1 MFHGILFLRKE
12 GDSNPRYGYPYD
24 SLANCWFQPLTHPSP
39 RLARDR
45 QLLSELALFPK
56 SAAKVLLFFDMTKY
70 FGVFF
75 KKTTNL
81 PILALLIIIRAR
93 ENRKMDIFPIFLQKS
108 YPNSCECRN
117 FFVFLQSQ
125 MNMQYMV
132 AMKRYFVIR
141 VITVLLLV
149 CSLISCDN
157 FDRSARKI
165 QRQLHVQQLRADD
178 LTQQLCEAL
187 EANNFDSLHHS
198 LQSVDDILL
207 YVFQGS
213 RLVYWTDSWLSSSY
227 LPMRDTYDQW
237 QYTQWNNAQGVSKR
251 TRVGDMHILTV
262 IPIKYAYRV
271 TSESL
276 NNTFIHPFKGEHSWG
291 LTRRQGKS
299 PDFYAIHSVTGEYL
313 FSIQQHSPSS
323 EIHEDIRIENFSYQT
338 ILASEKHEEDSS
350 RRKLF
355 VYYALTLTLVFVLLV
370 SAIYHLL
377 KNRGIRNMN
386 LAGRLQLILTPVMLL
401 ALASTFILSVMHIRQ
416 VFIIRQQNHL
426 QEKARYIQ
434 QALQSMYFWD
444 MELGSAHRYALNV
457 DLRDMSFDFE
467 TDIHVYDMNGQLLGS
482 SCPQIFDLGMV
493 SRSIAPE
500 AFFSMDG
507 PMVQYEQLGQV
518 RYLAAYTDFVNGS
531 FAKIGYIVIPSFIS
545 QEAMSADV
553 EKFVVRLLPLYI
565 LLLLVSIL
573 VVWLVARGVSSP
585 LTTITTQ
592 LKNYRLGE
600 KGQHISYFFRDEVG
614 DLIQHYNDM
623 MDALAESTQR
633 LARSEREGAWRTMAR
648 QVAHEI
654 NNPLT
659 PMKLTLQQL
668 QRHKGSERFDDYFDR
683 STQLLIEQ
691 IETLGH
697 IAKSFSSFAKMPEVN
712 PTEVDVAK
720 KLHAFIMLM
729 RNNDAQIPIRYI
741 GPDHGMNVLVDAEQI
756 TQVFTNIV
764 RNALQAMEGQDDGDI
779 IIVLKPVI
787 DDQRLIKDLSEDEQ
801 WVEISISDNGPGI
814 PDEIRSK
821 VFIPNFTTKNTGAG
835 LGLAISK
842 NIVEGGGGKITF
854 QTSEKGTTFF
864 VYLKKK

>member
-1 MFHGILFLRKE
+1 MI
-12 GDSNPRYGYPYD
+12 
-24 SLANCWFQPLTHPSP
+24 
-39 RLARDR
+39 
-45 QLLSELALFPK
+45 
-56 SAAKVLLFFDMTKY
+56 
-70 FGVFF
+70 
-75 KKTTNL
+75 
-81 PILALLIIIRAR
+81 
-93 ENRKMDIFPIFLQKS
+93 
-108 YPNSCECRN
+108 
-117 FFVFLQSQ
+117 
-125 MNMQYMV
+125 V
-132 AMKRYFVIR
+132 AMKRRPLISM
-141 VITVLLLV
+141 ISILLLLL
-149 CSLISCDN
+149 CSLASCDN
-157 FDRSARKI
+157 FERSARRLE
-165 QRQLHVQQLRADD
+165 RQLHIQQQRANL
-178 LTQQLCEAL
+178 LTQQVCEAL
-187 EANNFDSLHHS
+187 ADNNFDTLHHS
-198 LQSVDDILL
+198 LQAVDDVLL
-207 YVFQGS
+207 YIYHGQ
-213 RLVYWTDSWLSSSY
+213 RLVYWSDSWLSSSY
-227 LPMRDTYDQW
+227 LPMRDVYDQW
-237 QYTQWNNAQGVSKR
+237 QYAQWNNAQGICKR
-251 TRVGDMHILTV
+251 TQVGDMHVLTV

-271 TSESL
+271 TSDNL
-276 NNTFIHPFKGEHSWG
+276 NNTFIRPFKGDKSWG
-291 LTRRQGKS
+291 LVQRHGQAAG
-299 PDFYAIHSVTGEYL
+299 FYSIRSLDGEYL
-313 FSIQQHSPSS
+313 FSLQKNPQSIAKQ
-323 EIHEDIRIENFSYQT
+323 EDLRIENFSYQT
-338 ILASEKHEEDSS
+338 ILASEKHEENSS
-350 RRKLF
+350 RSKLF
-355 VYYALTLTLVFVLLV
+355 LYYALTLTLVFVLIA
-370 SAIYHLL
+370 SAIYHLI

-416 VFIIRQQNHL
+416 VFIIRQQNYL

-444 MELGSAHRYALNV
+444 MELGNSHRYALNV

-493 SRSIAPE
+493 SRCIAPE
-500 AFFSMDG
+500 AFFSAEEQ
-507 PMVQYEQLGQV
+507 MVQYEQLGQF
-518 RYLAAYTDFVNGS
+518 RYLAAYTSFVNGS

-565 LLLLVSIL
+565 LLLFVSIL

-585 LTTITTQ
+585 LTAISAQ

-668 QRHKGSERFDDYFDR
+668 QRHKGSERFDEYFDR

-720 KLHAFIMLM
+720 KLHTVITLM
-729 RNNDAQIPIRYI
+729 RNNDAQLPIRYI
-741 GPDHGMNVLVDAEQI
+741 GPDSGVNVIADAEQI

-764 RNALQAMEGQDDGDI
+764 RNAIQAMEGQENGDI
-779 IIVLKPVI
+779 IIVLKQVL
-787 DDQRLIKDLSEDEQ
+787 DKQRLIKNLSERSQ

-814 PDEIRSK
+814 PEDIRSK
-821 VFIPNFTTKNTGAG
+821 VFVPNFTTKNTGAG

-842 NIVEGGGGKITF
+842 NIVEGSGGKITF
-854 QTSEKGTTFF
+854 QTNEKGTTFF
-864 VYLKKK
+864 VYLKKKL

>member
-1 MFHGILFLRKE
+1 MKRIPAIRLISIL
-12 GDSNPRYGYPYD
+12 
-24 SLANCWFQPLTHPSP
+24 
-39 RLARDR
+39 
-45 QLLSELALFPK
+45 
-56 SAAKVLLFFDMTKY
+56 LLFM
-70 FGVFF
+70 
-75 KKTTNL
+75 
-81 PILALLIIIRAR
+81 
-93 ENRKMDIFPIFLQKS
+93 
-108 YPNSCECRN
+108 
-117 FFVFLQSQ
+117 
-125 MNMQYMV
+125 
-132 AMKRYFVIR
+132 
-141 VITVLLLV
+141 
-149 CSLISCDN
+149 CSLVSCDS
-157 FDRSARKI
+157 FERGARRME
-165 QRQLHVQQLRADD
+165 RQLHIQQQRAEI
-178 LTQQLCEAL
+178 LTQRICDAL
-187 EANNFDSLHHS
+187 AVNNFDTLHYS
-198 LQSVDDILL
+198 LQPVDDILL
-207 YVFQGS
+207 YIYHGQ

-227 LPMRDTYDQW
+227 LPMQDVYDQW
-237 QYTQWNNAQGVSKR
+237 QYAQWNNAQGVCKR
-251 TRVGDMHILTV
+251 TRVGDMHVLTV

-271 TSESL
+271 TSENL
-276 NNTFIHPFKGEHSWG
+276 NNTFIQPFKGDKSWS
-291 LTRRQGKS
+291 LTRRQGKID
-299 PDFYAIHSVTGEYL
+299 DFYPIRSLDGEYL
-313 FSIQQHSPSS
+313 FSLNKNPQSVAKQ
-323 EIHEDIRIENFSYQT
+323 EDIRIENFSYQT

-350 RRKLF
+350 RSKLF
-355 VYYALTLTLVFVLLV
+355 IYYALTLALVFILV
-370 SAIYHLL
+370 ASAIYHLI
-377 KNRGIRNMN
+377 KNHGIRNMN
-386 LAGRLQLILTPVMLL
+386 LAGRLQLMLTPVMLL

-416 VFIIRQQNHL
+416 VFLVRQQNYL

-444 MELGSAHRYALNV
+444 VELGNSHRYALNV

-493 SRSIAPE
+493 SHYIAPE
-500 AFFSMDG
+500 AFFSMNK

-553 EKFVVRLLPLYI
+553 EKFVARLLPLYI

-585 LTTITTQ
+585 LTTISTQ

-668 QRHKGSERFDDYFDR
+668 QRHKGTERFDEYFDR

-691 IETLGH
+691 IETLGY

-720 KLHAFIMLM
+720 KLHTVITLL
-729 RNNDAQIPIRYI
+729 RNNDDQLPIRYI
-741 GPDHGMNVLVDAEQI
+741 GPDAGVDAIADAEQI

-764 RNALQAMEGQDDGDI
+764 RNALQAMEGQESGDI
-779 IIVLKPVI
+779 IIVLKQVP
-787 DDQRLIKDLSEDEQ
+787 DQQRLIKNLSENDQ
-801 WVEISISDNGPGI
+801 WIEISISDNGPGI
-814 PDEIRSK
+814 PEDIRSK
-821 VFIPNFTTKNTGAG
+821 VFVPNFTTKNTGAG

-842 NIVEGGGGKITF
+842 NIVEGSGGKITF

>member
-1 MFHGILFLRKE
+1 MKRIPAIRLISIL
-12 GDSNPRYGYPYD
+12 
-24 SLANCWFQPLTHPSP
+24 
-39 RLARDR
+39 
-45 QLLSELALFPK
+45 
-56 SAAKVLLFFDMTKY
+56 LLFM
-70 FGVFF
+70 
-75 KKTTNL
+75 
-81 PILALLIIIRAR
+81 
-93 ENRKMDIFPIFLQKS
+93 
-108 YPNSCECRN
+108 
-117 FFVFLQSQ
+117 
-125 MNMQYMV
+125 
-132 AMKRYFVIR
+132 
-141 VITVLLLV
+141 
-149 CSLISCDN
+149 CSLVSCGS
-157 FDRSARKI
+157 FERGAR
-165 QRQLHVQQLRADD
+165 RMEHQLHIQQQRAEL
-178 LTQQLCEAL
+178 LTQRICDAL
-187 EANNFDSLHHS
+187 AVNNFDTLHYS
-198 LQSVDDILL
+198 LQPVDDILL
-207 YVFQGS
+207 YIYHGQ

-227 LPMRDTYDQW
+227 LPMQDVYDQW
-237 QYTQWNNAQGVSKR
+237 QYAQWNNAQGVCKR
-251 TRVGDMHILTV
+251 TRVGDMHVLTV
-262 IPIKYAYRV
+262 VPIKYAYRV
-271 TSESL
+271 TSENL
-276 NNTFIHPFKGEHSWG
+276 NNTFIQPFKGDKSWG
-291 LTRRQGKS
+291 LTRRQGQTD
-299 PDFYAIHSVTGEYL
+299 DFYPIRSLDGEYL
-313 FSIQQHSPSS
+313 FSLHRNPQSVAKQ
-323 EIHEDIRIENFSYQT
+323 EDIRIENFSYQT

-350 RRKLF
+350 RSKLF
-355 VYYALTLTLVFVLLV
+355 IYYALTLALVFILV
-370 SAIYHLL
+370 ASAIYHLI

-386 LAGRLQLILTPVMLL
+386 LAGRLQLMLTPVMLL
-401 ALASTFILSVMHIRQ
+401 ALASTFIFSVMHIRQ
-416 VFIIRQQNHL
+416 VFLVRQQNYL

-444 MELGSAHRYALNV
+444 VELGNSHRYALNV

-493 SRSIAPE
+493 SHYIAPE
-500 AFFSMDG
+500 AFFSMDK

-585 LTTITTQ
+585 LTTISTQ

-668 QRHKGSERFDDYFDR
+668 QRHKGTDRFDDYFDR

-691 IETLGH
+691 IETLGY

-720 KLHAFIMLM
+720 KLHTVITLL
-729 RNNDAQIPIRYI
+729 RNNDDQLPIRYI
-741 GPDHGMNVLVDAEQI
+741 GPDAGVDAIADAEQI

-764 RNALQAMEGQDDGDI
+764 RNALQAMEGQESGDI
-779 IIVLKPVI
+779 IIVLKQVP
-787 DDQRLIKDLSEDEQ
+787 DQQRLIKNLSENDQ
-801 WVEISISDNGPGI
+801 WIEISISDNGPGI
-814 PDEIRSK
+814 PEDIRSK
-821 VFIPNFTTKNTGAG
+821 VFVPNFTTKNTGAG

-842 NIVEGGGGKITF
+842 NIVEGSGGKITF

>member
-1 MFHGILFLRKE
+1 MI
-12 GDSNPRYGYPYD
+12 
-24 SLANCWFQPLTHPSP
+24 
-39 RLARDR
+39 
-45 QLLSELALFPK
+45 
-56 SAAKVLLFFDMTKY
+56 
-70 FGVFF
+70 
-75 KKTTNL
+75 
-81 PILALLIIIRAR
+81 
-93 ENRKMDIFPIFLQKS
+93 
-108 YPNSCECRN
+108 
-117 FFVFLQSQ
+117 
-125 MNMQYMV
+125 V
-132 AMKRYFVIR
+132 AMKRRPLISM
-141 VITVLLLV
+141 ISILLLLM

-157 FDRSARKI
+157 FERSAR
-165 QRQLHVQQLRADD
+165 RLENQLHLQQQRADF
-178 LTQQLCEAL
+178 LTRQVCDAL
-187 EANNFDSLHHS
+187 AANNFDTLHHS
-198 LQSVDDILL
+198 LQSVDDVLL
-207 YVFQGS
+207 YIYHGQ
-213 RLVYWTDSWLSSSY
+213 RLVYWSDSWLSSSY
-227 LPMRDTYDQW
+227 LPMRDVYDQW
-237 QYTQWNNAQGVSKR
+237 QYAQWNNAQGICKR
-251 TRVGDMHILTV
+251 TQVGDMHVLTV

-271 TSESL
+271 TSDNL
-276 NNTFIHPFKGEHSWG
+276 INTFISPFKGDKAWGVVQRHSQAAG
-291 LTRRQGKS
+291 
-299 PDFYAIHSVTGEYL
+299 FYSIRSLDGEYL
-313 FSIQQHSPSS
+313 FSLQKNPQSIAKQ
-323 EIHEDIRIENFSYQT
+323 ENLRIENFSYQT
-338 ILASEKHEEDSS
+338 ILASEKHEENSS
-350 RRKLF
+350 RSKLF
-355 VYYALTLTLVFVLLV
+355 LYYALTLALVFVLIA
-370 SAIYHLL
+370 SAIYHLI

-416 VFIIRQQNHL
+416 VFIIRQQNYL

-434 QALQSMYFWD
+434 QSLQSMYFWD
-444 MELGSAHRYALNV
+444 MELGNSHRYALNV

-493 SRSIAPE
+493 SRCIAPE
-500 AFFSMDG
+500 AFFSTEEQ
-507 PMVQYEQLGQV
+507 MVQYEQLGQF
-518 RYLAAYTDFVNGS
+518 RYLAAYTSFVNGS

-553 EKFVVRLLPLYI
+553 GKFVVRLLPLYI

-585 LTTITTQ
+585 LTAISTQ

-668 QRHKGSERFDDYFDR
+668 QRHKGSERFDEYFDR

-691 IETLGH
+691 IETLGY

-720 KLHAFIMLM
+720 KLHTVITLM
-729 RNNDAQIPIRYI
+729 RNNDAQLPIRYI
-741 GPDHGMNVLVDAEQI
+741 GPDSGVNVIADAEQI

-764 RNALQAMEGQDDGDI
+764 RNAIQAMEGQENGDI
-779 IIVLKPVI
+779 IIVLKQVL
-787 DDQRLIKDLSEDEQ
+787 DKQRLIKNLSERSQ

-814 PDEIRSK
+814 PEDIRSK
-821 VFIPNFTTKNTGAG
+821 VFVPNFTTKNTGAG

-842 NIVEGGGGKITF
+842 NIVEGSGGKITF
-854 QTSEKGTTFF
+854 QTSDKGTTFF

>member
-1 MFHGILFLRKE
+1 MTQRIC
-12 GDSNPRYGYPYD
+12 DA
-24 SLANCWFQPLTHPSP
+24 LA
-39 RLARDR
+39 
-45 QLLSELALFPK
+45 
-56 SAAKVLLFFDMTKY
+56 V
-70 FGVFF
+70 
-75 KKTTNL
+75 
-81 PILALLIIIRAR
+81 
-93 ENRKMDIFPIFLQKS
+93 
-108 YPNSCECRN
+108 
-117 FFVFLQSQ
+117 
-125 MNMQYMV
+125 
-132 AMKRYFVIR
+132 
-141 VITVLLLV
+141 
-149 CSLISCDN
+149 
-157 FDRSARKI
+157 
-165 QRQLHVQQLRADD
+165 
-178 LTQQLCEAL
+178 
-187 EANNFDSLHHS
+187 NNFDTLHCS
-198 LQSVDDILL
+198 LQPVDDILL
-207 YVFQGS
+207 YIYHGQ

-227 LPMRDTYDQW
+227 LPMQDVYDQW
-237 QYTQWNNAQGVSKR
+237 QYAQWNNAQGVCKR
-251 TRVGDMHILTV
+251 TRVGDMHVLTV

-271 TSESL
+271 TSENL
-276 NNTFIHPFKGEHSWG
+276 NNTFIQPFKGDKSWS
-291 LTRRQGKS
+291 LTRRQGKTD
-299 PDFYAIHSVTGEYL
+299 DFYPIRSLDGEYL
-313 FSIQQHSPSS
+313 FSLNKNPQSVAKQ
-323 EIHEDIRIENFSYQT
+323 EDIRIENFSYQT

-350 RRKLF
+350 RSKLF
-355 VYYALTLTLVFVLLV
+355 IYYALTLALVFVLVV
-370 SAIYHLL
+370 SAIYHLI

-386 LAGRLQLILTPVMLL
+386 LAGRLQLMLTPVMLL
-401 ALASTFILSVMHIRQ
+401 ALASTFIFSVMHIRQ
-416 VFIIRQQNHL
+416 VFLVRQQNYL

-444 MELGSAHRYALNV
+444 MELGNSHRYALNV

-493 SRSIAPE
+493 SHYIAPE
-500 AFFSMDG
+500 AFFSMDE

-585 LTTITTQ
+585 LTTISTQ

-668 QRHKGSERFDDYFDR
+668 QRHKGTERFDEYFDR

-691 IETLGH
+691 IETLGY

-720 KLHAFIMLM
+720 KLHTVITLL
-729 RNNDAQIPIRYI
+729 RNNDDQLPIRYI
-741 GPDHGMNVLVDAEQI
+741 GPDAGVDAIADAEQI

-764 RNALQAMEGQDDGDI
+764 RNALQAMEGQESGDI
-779 IIVLKPVI
+779 IIVLKQVP
-787 DDQRLIKDLSEDEQ
+787 DQQRLIKNLSENDQ
-801 WVEISISDNGPGI
+801 WIEISISDNGPGI
-814 PDEIRSK
+814 PEDIRSK
-821 VFIPNFTTKNTGAG
+821 VFVPNFTTKNTGAG

-842 NIVEGGGGKITF
+842 NIVEGSGGKITF

>member
-1 MFHGILFLRKE
+1 MKRISVIRLISIL
-12 GDSNPRYGYPYD
+12 
-24 SLANCWFQPLTHPSP
+24 
-39 RLARDR
+39 
-45 QLLSELALFPK
+45 
-56 SAAKVLLFFDMTKY
+56 LLFT
-70 FGVFF
+70 
-75 KKTTNL
+75 
-81 PILALLIIIRAR
+81 
-93 ENRKMDIFPIFLQKS
+93 
-108 YPNSCECRN
+108 
-117 FFVFLQSQ
+117 
-125 MNMQYMV
+125 
-132 AMKRYFVIR
+132 
-141 VITVLLLV
+141 
-149 CSLISCDN
+149 CSLVSCDS
-157 FDRSARKI
+157 FERGARRI
-165 QRQLHVQQLRADD
+165 ERQLHIQQQRAEI
-178 LTQQLCEAL
+178 LTQRICDAL
-187 EANNFDSLHHS
+187 AVNNFDTLHYS
-198 LQSVDDILL
+198 LQPVDDILL
-207 YVFQGS
+207 YIYHGQ

-227 LPMRDTYDQW
+227 LPMQDVYDQW
-237 QYTQWNNAQGVSKR
+237 QYAQWNNAQGVCKR
-251 TRVGDMHILTV
+251 TRVGDMHVLTV

-271 TSESL
+271 TSENL
-276 NNTFIHPFKGEHSWG
+276 NNTFIQPFKGDKSWS
-291 LTRRQGKS
+291 LTRRQGKA
-299 PDFYAIHSVTGEYL
+299 DGFYPIRSLDGEYL
-313 FSIQQHSPSS
+313 FSLNKNPQSVAKQ
-323 EIHEDIRIENFSYQT
+323 EDIRIENFSYQA

-350 RRKLF
+350 RSKLF
-355 VYYALTLTLVFVLLV
+355 IYYALTLALVFILVV
-370 SAIYHLL
+370 SAIYHLI

-386 LAGRLQLILTPVMLL
+386 LAGRLQLMLTPVMLL

-416 VFIIRQQNHL
+416 VFLVRQQNYL
-426 QEKARYIQ
+426 QEKACYIQ

-444 MELGSAHRYALNV
+444 VELGNSHRYALNV

-493 SRSIAPE
+493 SHYIAPE
-500 AFFSMDG
+500 AFFSMNK

-585 LTTITTQ
+585 LTTISTQ

-668 QRHKGSERFDDYFDR
+668 QRHKGTERFDEYFDR

-691 IETLGH
+691 IETLGY

-720 KLHAFIMLM
+720 KLHTVITLL
-729 RNNDAQIPIRYI
+729 RNNDDQLPIRYI
-741 GPDHGMNVLVDAEQI
+741 GPDAGIDVIADAEQI

-764 RNALQAMEGQDDGDI
+764 RNALQAMEGQESGDI
-779 IIVLKPVI
+779 IIVLKQVP
-787 DDQRLIKDLSEDEQ
+787 DQQRLIKNLSENEQ
-801 WVEISISDNGPGI
+801 WIEISISDNGPGI
-814 PDEIRSK
+814 PEEIRSK
-821 VFIPNFTTKNTGAG
+821 VFVPNFTTKNTGAG

-842 NIVEGGGGKITF
+842 NIVEGSGGKITF

>member
-1 MFHGILFLRKE
+1 MKRIPAIRLISIL
-12 GDSNPRYGYPYD
+12 
-24 SLANCWFQPLTHPSP
+24 
-39 RLARDR
+39 
-45 QLLSELALFPK
+45 
-56 SAAKVLLFFDMTKY
+56 LLFM
-70 FGVFF
+70 
-75 KKTTNL
+75 
-81 PILALLIIIRAR
+81 
-93 ENRKMDIFPIFLQKS
+93 
-108 YPNSCECRN
+108 
-117 FFVFLQSQ
+117 
-125 MNMQYMV
+125 
-132 AMKRYFVIR
+132 
-141 VITVLLLV
+141 
-149 CSLISCDN
+149 CSLVSCDS
-157 FDRSARKI
+157 FERGARRME
-165 QRQLHVQQLRADD
+165 RQLHIQQQRAEI
-178 LTQQLCEAL
+178 LTQRICDAL
-187 EANNFDSLHHS
+187 AVNNFDTLHCS
-198 LQSVDDILL
+198 LQPVDDILL
-207 YVFQGS
+207 YIYHGQ

-227 LPMRDTYDQW
+227 LPMQDVYDQW
-237 QYTQWNNAQGVSKR
+237 QYAQWNNAQGVCKR
-251 TRVGDMHILTV
+251 TRVGDMHVLTV

-271 TSESL
+271 TSENL
-276 NNTFIHPFKGEHSWG
+276 NNTFIQPFKGDKSWS
-291 LTRRQGKS
+291 LTRRQGKTD
-299 PDFYAIHSVTGEYL
+299 DFYPIRSLDGEYL
-313 FSIQQHSPSS
+313 FSLNKNPQSVAKQ
-323 EIHEDIRIENFSYQT
+323 EDIRIENFSYQT

-350 RRKLF
+350 RSKLF
-355 VYYALTLTLVFVLLV
+355 IYYALTLALVFVLVV
-370 SAIYHLL
+370 SAIYHLI

-386 LAGRLQLILTPVMLL
+386 LAGRLQLMLTPVMLL
-401 ALASTFILSVMHIRQ
+401 ALASTFIFSVMHIRQ
-416 VFIIRQQNHL
+416 VFLVRQQNYL

-444 MELGSAHRYALNV
+444 MELGNSHRYALNV

-493 SRSIAPE
+493 SHYIAPE
-500 AFFSMDG
+500 AFFSMDE

-585 LTTITTQ
+585 LTTISTQ

-668 QRHKGSERFDDYFDR
+668 QRHKGTERFDEYFDR

-691 IETLGH
+691 IETLGY

-720 KLHAFIMLM
+720 KLHTVITLL
-729 RNNDAQIPIRYI
+729 RNNDDQLPIRYI
-741 GPDHGMNVLVDAEQI
+741 GPDAGVDAIADAEQI

-764 RNALQAMEGQDDGDI
+764 RNALQAMEGQESGDI
-779 IIVLKPVI
+779 IIVLKQVP
-787 DDQRLIKDLSEDEQ
+787 DQQRLIKNLSENDQ
-801 WVEISISDNGPGI
+801 WIEISISDNGPGI
-814 PDEIRSK
+814 PEDIRSK
-821 VFIPNFTTKNTGAG
+821 VFVPNFTTKNTGAG

-842 NIVEGGGGKITF
+842 NIVEGSGGKITF

>member
-1 MFHGILFLRKE
+1 M
-12 GDSNPRYGYPYD
+12 
-24 SLANCWFQPLTHPSP
+24 
-39 RLARDR
+39 
-45 QLLSELALFPK
+45 
-56 SAAKVLLFFDMTKY
+56 
-70 FGVFF
+70 
-75 KKTTNL
+75 
-81 PILALLIIIRAR
+81 
-93 ENRKMDIFPIFLQKS
+93 
-108 YPNSCECRN
+108 
-117 FFVFLQSQ
+117 
-125 MNMQYMV
+125 
-132 AMKRYFVIR
+132 
-141 VITVLLLV
+141 
-149 CSLISCDN
+149 CSLVSCDS
-157 FDRSARKI
+157 FERGARRI
-165 QRQLHVQQLRADD
+165 ERQLHLQQQRAEI
-178 LTQQLCEAL
+178 LTQRICDAL
-187 EANNFDSLHHS
+187 AVNDFDTLTSS

-207 YVFQGS
+207 YIYHGQ

-227 LPMRDTYDQW
+227 LPMQDVYDQW
-237 QYTQWNNAQGVSKR
+237 QYAQWNNAQGVCKR
-251 TRVGDMHILTV
+251 TRVGDMHVLTV

-271 TSESL
+271 TSENL
-276 NNTFIHPFKGEHSWG
+276 NNTFIQPFKGNKSWG
-291 LTRRQGKS
+291 LTRRQGKTD
-299 PDFYAIHSVTGEYL
+299 DFYPIRSLDGEYL
-313 FSIQQHSPSS
+313 FSLHRNPQSVAKQ
-323 EIHEDIRIENFSYQT
+323 EDIRIENFSYQT

-350 RRKLF
+350 RSKLF
-355 VYYALTLTLVFVLLV
+355 IYYALTLTLVFVLII
-370 SAIYHLL
+370 SAIYHLI

-416 VFIIRQQNHL
+416 VFLVRQQNQL

-444 MELGSAHRYALNV
+444 MELGSSHRYALNV

-467 TDIHVYDMNGQLLGS
+467 TDIHVYDMTGKLLGS

-493 SRSIAPE
+493 SHYIAPE
-500 AFFSMDG
+500 AFFSMDE
-507 PMVQYEQLGQV
+507 PMVQFEQLGQV

-585 LTTITTQ
+585 LTTISTQ

-668 QRHKGSERFDDYFDR
+668 QRHKGTDRFDDYFDR

-720 KLHAFIMLM
+720 KLYTVITLL
-729 RNNDAQIPIRYI
+729 RNNDAQLPIRYI
-741 GPDHGMNVLVDAEQI
+741 GPDAGVDVIADAEQI

-764 RNALQAMEGQDDGDI
+764 RNALQAMEGQENGDL
-779 IIVLKPVI
+779 IIVLKQVP
-787 DDQRLIKDLSEDEQ
+787 DQQRLIKNLSETDQ
-801 WVEISISDNGPGI
+801 WIEISISDNGPGI
-814 PDEIRSK
+814 PEDIRSK
-821 VFIPNFTTKNTGAG
+821 VFVPNFTTKNTGAG

-842 NIVEGGGGKITF
+842 NIVEGSGGKITF

>member
-1 MFHGILFLRKE
+1 MKRIPAIRLISIL
-12 GDSNPRYGYPYD
+12 
-24 SLANCWFQPLTHPSP
+24 
-39 RLARDR
+39 
-45 QLLSELALFPK
+45 
-56 SAAKVLLFFDMTKY
+56 LLFM
-70 FGVFF
+70 
-75 KKTTNL
+75 
-81 PILALLIIIRAR
+81 
-93 ENRKMDIFPIFLQKS
+93 
-108 YPNSCECRN
+108 
-117 FFVFLQSQ
+117 
-125 MNMQYMV
+125 
-132 AMKRYFVIR
+132 
-141 VITVLLLV
+141 
-149 CSLISCDN
+149 CSLVSCDS
-157 FDRSARKI
+157 FERGARRME
-165 QRQLHVQQLRADD
+165 RQLHIQQQRAEI
-178 LTQQLCEAL
+178 LTQRICDAL
-187 EANNFDSLHHS
+187 AVNNFDTLHCS
-198 LQSVDDILL
+198 LQPVDDILL
-207 YVFQGS
+207 YIYHGQ

-227 LPMRDTYDQW
+227 LPMQDVYDQW
-237 QYTQWNNAQGVSKR
+237 QYAQWNNAQGVCNR
-251 TRVGDMHILTV
+251 TRVGYMHVLTV

-271 TSESL
+271 TSENL
-276 NNTFIHPFKGEHSWG
+276 NNTFIQPFKGDKSWS
-291 LTRRQGKS
+291 LTRRQGKTD
-299 PDFYAIHSVTGEYL
+299 DFYPIRSLDGEYL
-313 FSIQQHSPSS
+313 FSLNKNPQSVAKQ
-323 EIHEDIRIENFSYQT
+323 EDIRIENFSYQT

-350 RRKLF
+350 RSKLF
-355 VYYALTLTLVFVLLV
+355 IYYALTLALVFVLVV
-370 SAIYHLL
+370 SAIYHLI

-386 LAGRLQLILTPVMLL
+386 LAGRLQLMLTPVMLL
-401 ALASTFILSVMHIRQ
+401 ALASTFIFSVMHIRQ
-416 VFIIRQQNHL
+416 VFLVRQQNYL

-444 MELGSAHRYALNV
+444 MELGNSHRYALNV

-493 SRSIAPE
+493 SHYIAPE
-500 AFFSMDG
+500 AFFSMDE

-585 LTTITTQ
+585 LTTISTQ

-668 QRHKGSERFDDYFDR
+668 QRHKGTERFDEYFDR

-691 IETLGH
+691 IETLGY

-720 KLHAFIMLM
+720 KLHTVITLL
-729 RNNDAQIPIRYI
+729 RNNDDQLPIRYI
-741 GPDHGMNVLVDAEQI
+741 GPDAGVDAIADAEQI

-764 RNALQAMEGQDDGDI
+764 RNALQAMEGQESGDI
-779 IIVLKPVI
+779 IIVLKQVP
-787 DDQRLIKDLSEDEQ
+787 DQQRLIKNLSENDQ
-801 WVEISISDNGPGI
+801 WIEISISDNGPGI
-814 PDEIRSK
+814 PEDLRSK
-821 VFIPNFTTKNTGAG
+821 VFVPNFTTKNTGAG

-842 NIVEGGGGKITF
+842 NIVEGSGGKITF

>member
-1 MFHGILFLRKE
+1 M
-12 GDSNPRYGYPYD
+12 
-24 SLANCWFQPLTHPSP
+24 
-39 RLARDR
+39 
-45 QLLSELALFPK
+45 
-56 SAAKVLLFFDMTKY
+56 
-70 FGVFF
+70 
-75 KKTTNL
+75 
-81 PILALLIIIRAR
+81 
-93 ENRKMDIFPIFLQKS
+93 
-108 YPNSCECRN
+108 
-117 FFVFLQSQ
+117 
-125 MNMQYMV
+125 
-132 AMKRYFVIR
+132 
-141 VITVLLLV
+141 
-149 CSLISCDN
+149 CSLVSCDS
-157 FDRSARKI
+157 FERGARRME
-165 QRQLHVQQLRADD
+165 RQLHIQQQRAEI
-178 LTQQLCEAL
+178 LTQRICDAL
-187 EANNFDSLHHS
+187 AVNNFDTLHCS
-198 LQSVDDILL
+198 LQPVDDILL
-207 YVFQGS
+207 YIYHGQ

-227 LPMRDTYDQW
+227 LPMQDVYDQW
-237 QYTQWNNAQGVSKR
+237 QYAQWNNAQGVCKR
-251 TRVGDMHILTV
+251 TRVGDMHVLTV

-271 TSESL
+271 TSENL
-276 NNTFIHPFKGEHSWG
+276 NNTFIQPFKGDKSWS
-291 LTRRQGKS
+291 LTRRQGKTD
-299 PDFYAIHSVTGEYL
+299 DFYPIRSLDGEYL
-313 FSIQQHSPSS
+313 FSLNKNPQSVAKQ
-323 EIHEDIRIENFSYQT
+323 EDIRIENFSYQT

-350 RRKLF
+350 RSKLF
-355 VYYALTLTLVFVLLV
+355 IYYALTLALVFVLVV
-370 SAIYHLL
+370 SAIYHLI

-386 LAGRLQLILTPVMLL
+386 LAGRLQLMLTPVMLL
-401 ALASTFILSVMHIRQ
+401 ALASTFIFSVMHIRQ
-416 VFIIRQQNHL
+416 VFLVRQQNYL

-444 MELGSAHRYALNV
+444 MELGNSHRYALNV

-493 SRSIAPE
+493 SHYIAPE
-500 AFFSMDG
+500 AFFSMDE

-585 LTTITTQ
+585 LTTISTQ

-668 QRHKGSERFDDYFDR
+668 QRHKGTERFDEYFDR

-691 IETLGH
+691 IETLGY

-720 KLHAFIMLM
+720 KLHTVITLL
-729 RNNDAQIPIRYI
+729 RNNDDQLPIRYI
-741 GPDHGMNVLVDAEQI
+741 GPDAGVDAIADAEQI

-764 RNALQAMEGQDDGDI
+764 RNALQAMEGQESGDI
-779 IIVLKPVI
+779 IIVLKQVP
-787 DDQRLIKDLSEDEQ
+787 DQQRLIKNLSENDQ
-801 WVEISISDNGPGI
+801 WIEISISDNGPGI
-814 PDEIRSK
+814 PEDIRSK
-821 VFIPNFTTKNTGAG
+821 VFGPNFTTKNTGAG

-842 NIVEGGGGKITF
+842 NIVEGSGGKITF

>member
-1 MFHGILFLRKE
+1 MFI
-12 GDSNPRYGYPYD
+12 
-24 SLANCWFQPLTHPSP
+24 
-39 RLARDR
+39 
-45 QLLSELALFPK
+45 
-56 SAAKVLLFFDMTKY
+56 
-70 FGVFF
+70 
-75 KKTTNL
+75 
-81 PILALLIIIRAR
+81 
-93 ENRKMDIFPIFLQKS
+93 
-108 YPNSCECRN
+108 
-117 FFVFLQSQ
+117 
-125 MNMQYMV
+125 
-132 AMKRYFVIR
+132 AMKRISVIR
-141 VITVLLLV
+141 LISILLLLMG
-149 CSLISCDN
+149 SLVSCDS
-157 FDRSARKI
+157 FERGARRI
-165 QRQLHVQQLRADD
+165 ERQLHLQQQRAEI
-178 LTQQLCEAL
+178 LTQRICDAL
-187 EANNFDSLHHS
+187 AVNDFDTLTSS

-207 YVFQGS
+207 YIYHGQ

-227 LPMRDTYDQW
+227 LPMQDVYDQW
-237 QYTQWNNAQGVSKR
+237 QYAQWNNAQGVCKR
-251 TRVGDMHILTV
+251 TRVGDMHVLTI

-271 TSESL
+271 TSENL
-276 NNTFIHPFKGEHSWG
+276 NNTFIQPFKGNKSWG
-291 LTRRQGKS
+291 LTRRQDKS
-299 PDFYAIHSVTGEYL
+299 EDFYPITSLNGEYL
-313 FSIQQHSPSS
+313 FSLHENPQSVAKQ
-323 EIHEDIRIENFSYQT
+323 EDIRIDNFSYQA

-350 RRKLF
+350 RSKLF
-355 VYYALTLTLVFVLLV
+355 IYYALTLTLVFVLII
-370 SAIYHLL
+370 SAIYHLI

-416 VFIIRQQNHL
+416 VFLVRQQNQL

-444 MELGSAHRYALNV
+444 MELGSSHRYALNV

-467 TDIHVYDMNGQLLGS
+467 TDIHVYDMNGKLLGS

-493 SRSIAPE
+493 SHYIAPE
-500 AFFSMDG
+500 AFFSMDE
-507 PMVQYEQLGQV
+507 PMVQFEQLGQV

-585 LTTITTQ
+585 LTTISTQ

-720 KLHAFIMLM
+720 KLYTVITLL
-729 RNNDAQIPIRYI
+729 RNNDAQLPIRYI
-741 GPDHGMNVLVDAEQI
+741 GPDAGVDVIADAEQI

-764 RNALQAMEGQDDGDI
+764 RNALQAMEGQENGDL
-779 IIVLKPVI
+779 IIVLKQVP
-787 DDQRLIKDLSEDEQ
+787 DQQRLIKNLSETDQ
-801 WVEISISDNGPGI
+801 WIEISISDNGPGI
-814 PDEIRSK
+814 PEDIRSK
-821 VFIPNFTTKNTGAG
+821 VFVPNFTTKNTGAG

-842 NIVEGGGGKITF
+842 NIVEGSGGKITF

>member
-1 MFHGILFLRKE
+1 M
-12 GDSNPRYGYPYD
+12 
-24 SLANCWFQPLTHPSP
+24 
-39 RLARDR
+39 
-45 QLLSELALFPK
+45 
-56 SAAKVLLFFDMTKY
+56 
-70 FGVFF
+70 
-75 KKTTNL
+75 
-81 PILALLIIIRAR
+81 
-93 ENRKMDIFPIFLQKS
+93 
-108 YPNSCECRN
+108 
-117 FFVFLQSQ
+117 
-125 MNMQYMV
+125 
-132 AMKRYFVIR
+132 
-141 VITVLLLV
+141 
-149 CSLISCDN
+149 CSLVSCDS
-157 FDRSARKI
+157 FERGARRME
-165 QRQLHVQQLRADD
+165 RQLHIQQQRAEI
-178 LTQQLCEAL
+178 LTQRICDAL
-187 EANNFDSLHHS
+187 AVNDFDTLTSS

-207 YVFQGS
+207 YIYHGQ

-227 LPMRDTYDQW
+227 LPMQDVYDQW
-237 QYTQWNNAQGVSKR
+237 QYAQWNNAQGVCKR
-251 TRVGDMHILTV
+251 TRVGDMHVLTV
-262 IPIKYAYRV
+262 VPIKYAYRV
-271 TSESL
+271 TSENL
-276 NNTFIHPFKGEHSWG
+276 NNTFIQPFKGDKSWG
-291 LTRRQGKS
+291 LMRRQGKTD
-299 PDFYAIHSVTGEYL
+299 DFYPIRSLDGEYL
-313 FSIQQHSPSS
+313 FSLNKNPQSVAKQ
-323 EIHEDIRIENFSYQT
+323 EDIRIENFSYQT

-350 RRKLF
+350 RSKLF
-355 VYYALTLTLVFVLLV
+355 IYYALTLALVFILV
-370 SAIYHLL
+370 ASAIYHLI

-386 LAGRLQLILTPVMLL
+386 LAGRLQLMLTPVMLL

-416 VFIIRQQNHL
+416 VFLVRQQNYL

-444 MELGSAHRYALNV
+444 MELGNSHRYALNV

-493 SRSIAPE
+493 SHYIAPE
-500 AFFSMDG
+500 AFFSMNK

-585 LTTITTQ
+585 LTTISTQ

-668 QRHKGSERFDDYFDR
+668 QRHKGTERFDEYFDR

-691 IETLGH
+691 IETLGY

-720 KLHAFIMLM
+720 KLHTVITLL
-729 RNNDAQIPIRYI
+729 RNNDDQLPIRYI
-741 GPDHGMNVLVDAEQI
+741 GPDAGVDAIADAEQI

-764 RNALQAMEGQDDGDI
+764 RNALQAMEGQESGDI
-779 IIVLKPVI
+779 IIVLKQVP
-787 DDQRLIKDLSEDEQ
+787 DQQRLIKNLSENDQ
-801 WVEISISDNGPGI
+801 WIEISISDNGPGI
-814 PDEIRSK
+814 PEDIRSK
-821 VFIPNFTTKNTGAG
+821 VFVPNFTTKNTGAG

-842 NIVEGGGGKITF
+842 NIVEGSGGKITF

>member
-1 MFHGILFLRKE
+1 M
-12 GDSNPRYGYPYD
+12 
-24 SLANCWFQPLTHPSP
+24 
-39 RLARDR
+39 
-45 QLLSELALFPK
+45 
-56 SAAKVLLFFDMTKY
+56 
-70 FGVFF
+70 
-75 KKTTNL
+75 
-81 PILALLIIIRAR
+81 
-93 ENRKMDIFPIFLQKS
+93 
-108 YPNSCECRN
+108 
-117 FFVFLQSQ
+117 
-125 MNMQYMV
+125 
-132 AMKRYFVIR
+132 
-141 VITVLLLV
+141 
-149 CSLISCDN
+149 CSLVSCDS
-157 FDRSARKI
+157 FERGARRI
-165 QRQLHVQQLRADD
+165 ERQLHIQQQRAEI
-178 LTQQLCEAL
+178 LTQRICDAL
-187 EANNFDSLHHS
+187 AVNNFDTLHYS
-198 LQSVDDILL
+198 LQPVDDILL
-207 YVFQGS
+207 YIYHGQ

-227 LPMRDTYDQW
+227 LPMQDVYDQW
-237 QYTQWNNAQGVSKR
+237 QYAQWNNAQGVCKR
-251 TRVGDMHILTV
+251 TRVGDMHVLTV

-271 TSESL
+271 TSENL
-276 NNTFIHPFKGEHSWG
+276 NNTFIQPFKGDKSWS
-291 LTRRQGKS
+291 LTRRQGKTD
-299 PDFYAIHSVTGEYL
+299 DFYPIRSLDGEYL
-313 FSIQQHSPSS
+313 FSLNKNPQSVAKQ
-323 EIHEDIRIENFSYQT
+323 EDIRIENFSYQT

-350 RRKLF
+350 RSKLF
-355 VYYALTLTLVFVLLV
+355 IYYALTLALVFILV
-370 SAIYHLL
+370 ASAIYHLI

-386 LAGRLQLILTPVMLL
+386 LAGRLQLMLTPVMLL

-416 VFIIRQQNHL
+416 VFLVRQQNYL

-444 MELGSAHRYALNV
+444 MELGNSHRYALNV

-493 SRSIAPE
+493 SHYIAPE
-500 AFFSMDG
+500 AFFSMDK

-585 LTTITTQ
+585 LTTISTQ

-668 QRHKGSERFDDYFDR
+668 QRHKGTERFDDYFDR

-691 IETLGH
+691 IETLGY

-720 KLHAFIMLM
+720 KLHTVITLL
-729 RNNDAQIPIRYI
+729 RNNDDQLPIRYI
-741 GPDHGMNVLVDAEQI
+741 GPDAGVDAIADAEQI

-764 RNALQAMEGQDDGDI
+764 RNALQAMEGQESGDI
-779 IIVLKPVI
+779 IIVLKQVP
-787 DDQRLIKDLSEDEQ
+787 DQQRLIKNLSENDQ
-801 WVEISISDNGPGI
+801 WIEISISDNGPGI
-814 PDEIRSK
+814 PEDIRSK
-821 VFIPNFTTKNTGAG
+821 VFVPNFTTKNTGAG

-842 NIVEGGGGKITF
+842 NIVEGSGGKITF